1 MNNDSDIISVDPHVT
16 HYTVYITTGNITY
29 KHNVTETQFTFNSSD
44 YGLCQMYHVS
54 AWNVG
59 GEGEM
64 SVPVCTP
71 HSKLLDS
78 TSMKLQRKYV

>member
-1 MNNDSDIISVDPHVT
+1 MNNDSDIIIVDPHVT

-44 YGLCQMYHVS
+44 YGLCQMNHVT

-64 SVPVCTP
+64 TVPVCTP